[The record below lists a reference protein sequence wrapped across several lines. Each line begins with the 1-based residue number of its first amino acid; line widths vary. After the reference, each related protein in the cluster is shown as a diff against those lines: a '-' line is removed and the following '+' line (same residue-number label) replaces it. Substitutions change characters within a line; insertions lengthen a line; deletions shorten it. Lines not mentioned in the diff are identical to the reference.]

1 MGLFNSSILLSEN
14 DVNSMEFTFL
24 LRYVNSK
31 EDDQEEDGQEETLNG
46 GRSNSVED
54 DDNGFKT
61 PTSLEHKIPTS
72 LQCPMAP
79 RKPKPRRL
87 TKRKAVERH
96 RLLLDL
102 SSEIQSLFPAEFLVG
117 LGGKIKRVR
126 Q

>member
-31 EDDQEEDGQEETLNG
+31 EEEED
-46 GRSNSVED
+46 RSGSKSVED

-61 PTSLEHKIPTS
+61 PTSLEHKIPMS
-72 LQCPMAP
+72 LRCPMAP
-79 RKPKPRRL
+79 RKPKLRPL
-87 TKRKAVERH
+87 TKRKAAERH

-102 SSEIQSLFPAEFLVG
+102 SSEIQSLFPADFLVG

>member
-14 DVNSMEFTFL
+14 DVNAMEFTFL
-24 LRYVNSK
+24 LTYVNSK
-31 EDDQEEDGQEETLNG
+31 EEEEEKNG
-46 GRSNSVED
+46 SNLVVED

-72 LQCPMAP
+72 LRCPMAP
-79 RKPKPRRL
+79 RKPKPRPL
-87 TKRKAVERH
+87 MKRKVAERH

-102 SSEIQSLFPAEFLVG
+102 SSEIQSLFPADFLVG
-117 LGGKIKRVR
+117 LGGKVKRIR